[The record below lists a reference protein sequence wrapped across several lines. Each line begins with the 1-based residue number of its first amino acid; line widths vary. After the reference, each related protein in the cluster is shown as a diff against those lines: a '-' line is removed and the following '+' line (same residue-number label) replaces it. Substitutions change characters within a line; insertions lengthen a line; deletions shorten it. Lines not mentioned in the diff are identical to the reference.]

1 MMPQKDALVRSNRA
15 GIIAYYQY
23 FVPCRKGKLVFLSV
37 QENKIPN
44 VNTPNPLIFNK
55 IAFCAQSFCGNCEVK
70 YAVPPA
76 CIIERKKASSPQ
88 PIPRYPIDY

>member
-1 MMPQKDALVRSNRA
+1 MPQKDALVRSNRA

-44 VNTPNPLIFNK
+44 VNVVNPLIFNE
-55 IAFCAQSFCGNCEVK
+55 IAFCAIPFRVNCEVK
-70 YAVPPA
+70 YAMPIGRNMMKVKGSNTRPYPVP
-76 CIIERKKASSPQ
+76 Q
-88 PIPRYPIDY
+88 